1 MMDVK
6 SLFRRKIS
14 SEATGEGPKLSRVL
28 GLFQLTLLGIGAMVG
43 TGIFVTA
50 GTAAAGGANHVGAG
64 PALMVSFF
72 ITAVACGFAA
82 LCYAEFAAMIP
93 VAGSAY
99 TYAYASFGEIIA
111 WIIGWDLVLEYAV
124 GNVAVAIGWSGYF
137 TGLLRGMG
145 IHLADWLTMNPM
157 NATPEVFAAAP
168 HLFGYPI
175 VFNLPAIAVVLG
187 VTALLCIGI
196 RESVRA
202 NTLFVIINLSMILL
216 FIVVGIFYVEPQNWT
231 PFAPNGWNGIMSGA
245 ALIFF
250 AFIGFD
256 AISTAS
262 EETKNPAKNV
272 PRAILISLAVCA
284 VLYSTVAAILTGL
297 VPYAQLGLPEA
308 VEQPVA
314 YAMRAIGQ
322 PWVAGILS
330 AGAIVAMTSVLLVWQ
345 FGQTRILYVMSR
357 DGLLPERLSKV
368 DPKSHTPIA
377 PTVIA
382 GVLVAL
388 AAGFLDIS
396 VAVELTNIGT
406 LFAFVLVSG
415 GVLILRKID
424 PDRPRPFR
432 VKWVPL
438 VPLLAIGCCFY
449 LMASLPLVTWERFG
463 IWLAIGLVLY
473 FVFSRGHS
481 VRGNN
486 PPA

>member
-1 MMDVK
+1 MDVK

-14 SEATGEGPKLSRVL
+14 SEVSTEGPRLSRVL

-72 ITAVACGFAA
+72 ITALACGFAA

-124 GNVAVAIGWSGYF
+124 GNVAVAIGWAGYF
-137 TGLLRGMG
+137 TGLMRGMG
-145 IHLADWLTMNPM
+145 VHMSDWLMTNPM
-157 NATPEVFAAAP
+157 NATSEVLAAAP
-168 HLFGYPI
+168 HLFGIPI
-175 VFNLPAIAVVLG
+175 VVNLPAIAVVLG
-187 VTALLCIGI
+187 VTVLLCIGI

-202 NTLFVIINLSMILL
+202 NTLFVSINLSMILL

-231 PFAPNGWNGIMSGA
+231 PFAPNGWHGIMTGA

-262 EETKNPAKNV
+262 EETKEPHRTV
-272 PRAILISLAVCA
+272 PRAILLSLVICA
-284 VLYSTVAAILTGL
+284 VLYSAVAAVMTGL
-297 VPYAQLGLPEA
+297 VPAAQLGLPEA

-314 YAMRAIGQ
+314 YAMRAVGQ
-322 PWVAGILS
+322 PWVAGVLS

-368 DPKSHTPIA
+368 DPNRHTPIA

-382 GVLVAL
+382 GVLVAV

-406 LFAFVLVSG
+406 LFAFVLVSA
-415 GVLILRKID
+415 GVLILRHVE

-432 VKWVPL
+432 VKFVPL
-438 VPLLAIGCCFY
+438 VPLLAIAACVY
-449 LMASLPLVTWERFG
+449 LMSSLPAVTWERFG
-463 IWLAIGLVLY
+463 IWLVVGLVLY
-473 FVFSRGHS
+473 FFFSRSHSLRGHEA
-481 VRGNN
+481 
-486 PPA
+486 P